1 MTATT
6 NPENNSADMYQ
17 QRLLRRE
24 QLAAE
29 LAPKSKMDYLVTLKS
44 ETDSSKTQIQL
55 CYVPDKYVL
64 NRISFEHYLST
75 LNQTNWQNLETL
87 ALEILDDINNEVVPR
102 WAQIVLNSANDKSSN
117 GHRVLVEDRQ
127 PNWENVSLLRHLK

>member
-1 MTATT
+1 MKAISNPKT
-6 NPENNSADMYQ
+6 NSEDMCR

-29 LAPKSKMDYLVTLKS
+29 LAPETKTDYLITLNS
-44 ETDSSKTQIQL
+44 ETDASKTQIQL

-64 NRISFEHYLST
+64 NPISFEHYLST
-75 LNQTNWQNLETL
+75 LYQTDWQNLETL
-87 ALEILDDINNEVVPR
+87 ALAILDDINNEVVPR
-102 WAQIVLNSANDKSSN
+102 WAQIVLNSGNDKSSS

-127 PNWENVSLLRHLK
+127 PNWENVSLLRRLE

>member
-44 ETDSSKTQIQL
+44 ETDASKTQIQL

-75 LNQTNWQNLETL
+75 LNQTNWQNLKHSPWKSSM
-87 ALEILDDINNEVVPR
+87 ILIMVVPR

>member
-1 MTATT
+1 
-6 NPENNSADMYQ
+6 
-17 QRLLRRE
+17 
-24 QLAAE
+24 
-29 LAPKSKMDYLVTLKS
+29 
-44 ETDSSKTQIQL
+44 
-55 CYVPDKYVL
+55 L

-75 LNQTNWQNLETL
+75 LDQTNWQNLETL